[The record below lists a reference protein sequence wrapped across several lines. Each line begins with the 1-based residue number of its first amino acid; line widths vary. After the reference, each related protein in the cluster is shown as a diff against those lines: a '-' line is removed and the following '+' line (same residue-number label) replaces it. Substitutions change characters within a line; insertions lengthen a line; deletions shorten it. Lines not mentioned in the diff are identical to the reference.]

1 MIRAVIEAVMF
12 VVSTCGNVKA
22 CNVSAYGLVGVMKL
36 CGSAGFLCGVY
47 CARRTGSVVEAVA
60 CEGVVRCHDD

>member
-1 MIRAVIEAVMF
+1 MIRAVIDGLF
-12 VVSTCGNVKA
+12 LVVLGFMKCG
-22 CNVSAYGLVGVMKL
+22 
-36 CGSAGFLCGVY
+36 GVY